1 MKRINRFF
9 ENWNTVVYEI
19 QNWFY
24 VRKIIRK
31 HRGSIDWE
39 RFGLRADWICR
50 IYTVLN
56 PQLPGDKGDTKEV
69 LSMKYSER
77 MKPINLYLDS
87 IGLSLAIYAAYEEV
101 EDSDS
106 YLVVYSPIFNVITVW
121 RTILFIAFWTTIF
134 ITPAASM
141 TWHGIIWLFNLIFN

>member
-1 MKRINRFF
+1 M
-9 ENWNTVVYEI
+9 NWRLATIEI

-24 VRKIIRK
+24 VKKIIRK
-31 HRGSIDWE
+31 HRGTIDWE
-39 RFGLRADWICR
+39 RFGLRADWIGR

-77 MKPINLYLDS
+77 LKPINLYLDS
-87 IGLSLAIYAAYEEV
+87 IGLSLSIFAAYEEV

-106 YLVVYSPIFNVITVW
+106 YLVVYSPIFNIITFWKVV
-121 RTILFIAFWTTIF
+121 LFIGFWVAFF
-134 ITPAASM
+134 LTPAASM
-141 TWHGIIWLFNLIFN
+141 VWNGVTWLINLIFN